1 MTVTGV
7 PRNYGG
13 TMSRLPRPARN
24 GGLLNLLP
32 SKIREELKSLERD
45 RDDVNVTVEEWHAR
59 ADKIM
64 AQGAALP
71 GPLREAFLRTVRGM
85 AKNERD
91 IEQKTGRLLG
101 LPKGAD
107 EAAVR
112 AAEDDLRTR
121 IASGDLTETEKEQ
134 LRGRLG

>member
-1 MTVTGV
+1 
-7 PRNYGG
+7 
-13 TMSRLPRPARN
+13 MSRLPRPARN

-32 SKIREELKSLERD
+32 PKIREELKSLEHD
-45 RDDVNVTVEEWHAR
+45 RDDENVSVEAWHAR

-85 AKNERD
+85 AKNEQE
-91 IEQKTGRLLG
+91 IEQKTGHLLG
-101 LPKGAD
+101 LPKGAN

-112 AAEDDLRTR
+112 AAEEELRAR
-121 IASGDLTETEKEQ
+121 IASGDLTDAEKEE
-134 LRGRLG
+134 LRSRLG